1 MEQPLHYYVPSI
13 APCGMDFVTGSRYPG
28 WENNLLIGSL
38 RFKYLER
45 CVIENDQVVDQER
58 LLEGI
63 GRVRNVKVSP
73 DGYIY
78 VAIEEPGKILK
89 LVPV

>member
-1 MEQPLHYYVPSI
+1 
-13 APCGMDFVTGSRYPG
+13 
-28 WENNLLIGSL
+28 
-38 RFKYLER
+38 
-45 CVIENDQVVDQER
+45 VIEGNKVVEQER

-63 GRVRNVKVSP
+63 GRVRNVRVSP

-89 LVPV
+89 IIPVED